1 MAAATAVPSSNAT
14 QKHNVPRRKRLVGQR
29 RRVGEDDGSD
39 DHDGRGDSAVDL
51 INDGCLTDGSTASDE
66 RDPVATSSD
75 TGRVDDAL
83 PSRPAS
89 GRKGPASRDNKRGPK
104 QGLGHGQGHGT
115 VASARVPRR
124 PSSAAESRASDA
136 VPRSDAVSA
145 VVAAARRAE
154 STPPSRQQL
163 AASTTA
169 TAATT
174 NPKASSNAMSKA
186 PSEATSSAAPTPAPK
201 APQPPIVSSSAAA
214 TPAAT
219 PPGSAGAQQPRRES
233 AYEKQRREHDLYK
246 QRRDED
252 PAFVPNRGAFFMH
265 DHRGAGPSANGFRP
279 FARPGRGGRG
289 GRGGF
294 AATFAPMHN
303 QFQNQADP
311 TVNAPWA
318 HDMHDTVARPNASR
332 VAIAPRRQNFDTSS
346 QYGGSQ
352 MSITVP
358 PSVNTIPTCPSS
370 DVPINRSMSVEK
382 QLGTMT
388 IRAFFPPLKEPITF
402 EKFKVMQYT
411 KLPDHRPPL
420 RRDKAVIIDLP
431 GHPKFQKFPAVD
443 RSFIFIPRALRP
455 NQQRSRGGR
464 TRSVMGSIS
473 GFSRRTSMYGG
484 SYYNGSIY
492 NGSVYNGSVYNGSV
506 YTPSVAPSRRSSIAQ
521 DAVRDFI
528 ISPTSSSFSR
538 PQMTMDNTAGRPVV
552 RLPPS
557 ANFGNQLQ
565 QPMGPGPM
573 PMLVNMPPFSH
584 APQPFQHPQS
594 YPPPFT
600 QPPHH
605 QQQQQYRPQP
615 GPPPPSQAPQAP
627 APQPQNHP
635 LPPRPPYQETRPSQN
650 LPMHQP
656 RPQKAVSLE
665 NIEAPVNA
673 STVHNQPYSN
683 AFHQQMPIQMA
694 SNGYPLSAESHSRH
708 PSSSQPPHSTGTPLS
723 QIPERAI
730 HAAPFQ
736 PTNASQHAAPAA
748 QAGPPAYY
756 GAPGGN
762 YTVMQSTPQQP
773 YYYSTPNVPGAGG
786 YMPAPPPQGPVP
798 TTYNQGDVSGTASSA
813 APQNMMAQEINGM
826 VYYMNAPQVQP
837 SYPAYQQPAA
847 PMHGGYMP
855 GGMNGMVAPAPTDQY
870 YYGPM
875 YYSQ

>member
-1 MAAATAVPSSNAT
+1 MRRCSS
-14 QKHNVPRRKRLVGQR
+14 
-29 RRVGEDDGSD
+29 
-39 DHDGRGDSAVDL
+39 
-51 INDGCLTDGSTASDE
+51 
-66 RDPVATSSD
+66 
-75 TGRVDDAL
+75 
-83 PSRPAS
+83 
-89 GRKGPASRDNKRGPK
+89 
-104 QGLGHGQGHGT
+104 
-115 VASARVPRR
+115 
-124 PSSAAESRASDA
+124 
-136 VPRSDAVSA
+136 
-145 VVAAARRAE
+145 
-154 STPPSRQQL
+154 
-163 AASTTA
+163 
-169 TAATT
+169 
-174 NPKASSNAMSKA
+174 
-186 PSEATSSAAPTPAPK
+186 
-201 APQPPIVSSSAAA
+201 
-214 TPAAT
+214 
-219 PPGSAGAQQPRRES
+219 
-233 AYEKQRREHDLYK
+233 
-246 QRRDED
+246 
-252 PAFVPNRGAFFMH
+252 
-265 DHRGAGPSANGFRP
+265 
-279 FARPGRGGRG
+279 
-289 GRGGF
+289 
-294 AATFAPMHN
+294 N

-332 VAIAPRRQNFDTSS
+332 VAIAPRPRNFDSSS

-352 MSITVP
+352 MPVAVP

-370 DVPINRSMSVEK
+370 AVPINRSMSVEK

-388 IRAFFPPLKEPITF
+388 IRVFFPPLNEPITF
-402 EKFKVMQYT
+402 ERFKVMQYT

-431 GHPKFQKFPAVD
+431 GHPKYQKFPAVD

-492 NGSVYNGSVYNGSV
+492 NGSVYNGSIYNGSV

-528 ISPTSSSFSR
+528 FSPTSSCFSR
-538 PQMTMDNTAGRPVV
+538 PQMAMDNTAGRPVV

-557 ANFGNQLQ
+557 SNFGS
-565 QPMGPGPM
+565 QPQHHMGPVPM
-573 PMLVNMPPFSH
+573 PMPVNMPLIPH
-584 APQPFQHPQS
+584 ASQPFHQLPSH
-594 YPPPFT
+594 PPPFT
-600 QPPHH
+600 PSH
-605 QQQQQYRPQP
+605 QQQHRPQP
-615 GPPPPSQAPQAP
+615 GPPPSSL

-635 LPPRPPYQETRPSQN
+635 LPPRPPYQETRPSHN

-656 RPQKAVSLE
+656 RPQKAVSLQ
-665 NIEAPVNA
+665 NIEGPANA

-683 AFHQQMPIQMA
+683 AFHQQMPIPMA

-708 PSSSQPPHSTGTPLS
+708 PSSSQPPRSTGTPLS

-773 YYYSTPNVPGAGG
+773 YYYSTPNAPGAGG
-786 YMPAPPPQGPVP
+786 YIPAPLQQGPMP
-798 TTYNQGDVSGTASSA
+798 TTYNQGSISGAAGGGGA
-813 APQNMMAQEINGM
+813 APQNMVAQEINGM

-837 SYPAYQQPAA
+837 SYPAYQQPAV
-847 PMHGGYMP
+847 PMQGGYMP
-855 GGMNGMVAPAPTDQY
+855 AGMNGMVAQSPTDPY

-875 YYSQ
+875 YYPQ